1 MNPFNLYA
9 ALTVILFF
17 KMAAI
22 SIVQG
27 IARSRAN
34 AFTLAEDAKFFAAS
48 APVAQEVPMVQRAA
62 RAWRNDLENIPIF
75 LFLALIYVTAL
86 PSLVGAAIYFTIFAV
101 ARIAHTIFF
110 LNAIQPWRTISYTV
124 GALTAF
130 ALAIHI
136 IVGVVF
142 A

>member
-1 MNPFNLYA
+1 MIRLKLYA

-27 IARSRAN
+27 IARTRGG
-34 AFTLAEDAKFFAAS
+34 AFTLPEDATLFGAKL
-48 APVAQEVPMVQRAA
+48 VAEELPIVQRAA

-75 LFLALIYVTAL
+75 LFLGFIFVMS
-86 PSLVGAAIYFTIFAV
+86 PFSVGAEEIYFAVFAA

-110 LNAIQPWRTISYTV
+110 LNAMQPWRTIAYTV
-124 GALTAF
+124 GALTSF
-130 ALAIHI
+130 ALAVHI
-136 IVGVVF
+136 VTGLILL
-142 A
+142 